1 MKLIKKLIIL
11 NCNIKVIIFSFAIF
25 FLSSNYVLS
34 QEEGLDSYLGVD
46 TDYCSLY
53 FQGNVDFKK
62 IDRNINIKFLNISSV
77 DRDLINQTEDLAKRI
92 ALKCDILVLKSEQ
105 ILDMYPADFHV
116 NIIFFENTERMLDEY
131 ERLLGVRED
140 LYSFYIYENNT
151 IYTTQ
156 ERINQNVLAH
166 EIGHALV
173 NHYFIIRP
181 PRTVREI
188 ISQYIDLHLED

>member
-1 MKLIKKLIIL
+1 MKLIKKLVIS
-11 NCNIKVIIFSFAIF
+11 NYNIRVIIFSFAIF
-25 FLSSNYVLS
+25 FLSPNYVFS
-34 QEEGLDSYLGVD
+34 QEEGLDSYLKVEGN
-46 TDYCSLY
+46 YCSIY

-62 IDRNINIKFLNISSV
+62 IDRNINIRFLDISSV
-77 DRDLINQTEDLAKRI
+77 DRDLINQEDLAKRI

-105 ILDMYPADFHV
+105 ILDMYPDDFHV
-116 NIIFFENTERMLDEY
+116 DIIFFENTERMLDEY

-151 IYTTQ
+151 IYTTAS
-156 ERINQNVLAH
+156 RINQNVLAH

-181 PRTVREI
+181 PRVVREI

>member
-1 MKLIKKLIIL
+1 MRLIKKLVIS
-11 NCNIKVIIFSFAIF
+11 NYNIRVIIFSFAIF
-25 FLSSNYVLS
+25 FLFSNYVLS
-34 QEEGLDSYLGVD
+34 QEEGLDFYLGVD
-46 TDYCSLY
+46 ADYCSLY
-53 FQGNVDFKK
+53 FQDNVDFEK
-62 IDRNINIKFLNISSV
+62 IDRNINIRFLDISSV
-77 DRDLINQTEDLAKRI
+77 DRDLINQTENLAKRI

-156 ERINQNVLAH
+156 ERINQNILAH

-173 NHYFIIRP
+173 NYYFIIRP
-181 PRTVREI
+181 PRVVREI